1 MVFKKRKICDR
12 MKKRKNKGRGG
23 SMANQK
29 NNKSNQNKSKSQSKN
44 KSTSSKNSTSTKQ
57 KNASAKKTNASK
69 KVSKV
74 PSTETKPIKTNAGK
88 KIKTTT
94 SIKNPQPPKEKKVI
108 KETDFEKL
116 GLSNKK
122 FEEEIEE
129 DIKKRSKELE
139 ELSEILLSRTIFE
152 EENTKEVEIPLS
164 EEIFQNLEDVFEE
177 EPVENQKQQQ
187 TEEKES
193 SLKKGHSKGYKS
205 ILIDCFLLLF
215 CIILFLVL
223 ISITPKI
230 HLLGDTTMKLDY
242 GTTYVEPGAT
252 AKYLGKDYTKNLEV
266 TGKVSTDKIGVY
278 YVTYKIKNSSFQLTK
293 KRKIEVV
300 DRKPPVIKLVGDEEV
315 KICPDSTYSEEGIEA
330 IDEYEGDLTKQ
341 VKIKK
346 EKDYITYSVKDSS
359 NNEAKV
365 IRKIVEIDQEN
376 PRIELE
382 GSETVYAD
390 FEGTYK
396 EPGYKVTDNCD
407 GDITNQVEVQGS
419 VDTSK
424 MGRYQLTYAVKDKSG
439 NTSEVT
445 RTVVVSRRTDPE
457 SGTLKSG
464 AIYLTFDDGPNPG
477 TTSQILDILKEEG
490 VKATFFVTAHGP
502 DSLLKRE
509 FDEGHSIALHTA
521 THDYSYVYRS
531 EENYFE
537 DLKRV
542 SDRVKRVTGQETKL
556 IRFPGGSSN
565 TVSRHYNQGIMTR
578 LTAEVLE
585 RGYRYYDWN
594 VDASDAWQCAKSSVS
609 NKRDCVYNN
618 VTRNLSKSNANVVLM
633 HDVKQHTADALRDI
647 IRYGKENGYSFEL
660 IDMGTKMVRFKVNN

>member
-1 MVFKKRKICDR
+1 
-12 MKKRKNKGRGG
+12 MKKGKNKGRGG
-23 SMANQK
+23 SMASQRNNQSTQKK
-29 NNKSNQNKSKSQSKN
+29 NKGQSQSKSKSTSN
-44 KSTSSKNSTSTKQ
+44 KSTSTKSTKT
-57 KNASAKKTNASK
+57 KNTSAKQVNISK
-69 KVSKV
+69 GG
-74 PSTETKPIKTNAGK
+74 N
-88 KIKTTT
+88 KTTT
-94 SIKNPQPPKEKKVI
+94 TKSKSVKTNTVPEKKTSTPVKNTQPPKEKKVK
-108 KETDFEKL
+108 KETEFEKL
-116 GLSNKK
+116 GLSNKS

-152 EENTKEVEIPLS
+152 EENTKEVEVPLS
-164 EEIFQNLEDVFEE
+164 EEIFQELEDVFEE
-177 EPVENQKQQQ
+177 EPKK
-187 TEEKES
+187 EEPIKIEVKEPS
-193 SLKKGHSKGYKS
+193 QEKKHSKGHKA
-205 ILIDCFLLLF
+205 IFIDSFFLLF

-230 HLLGDTTMKLDY
+230 HLLGDDTMKLDY
-242 GTTYVEPGAT
+242 GTTYTEPGAT
-252 AKYLGKDYTKNLEV
+252 ASYLGKDYTKHLEI

-278 YVTYKIKNSSFQLTK
+278 YVTYKIKGSSFQLTK

-300 DRKPPVIKLVGDEEV
+300 DQIPPIIQLTGSEEV
-315 KICPDSTYSEEGIEA
+315 KICPGSTYNEEGIKA

-341 VKIKK
+341 VKIQK
-346 EKDYITYSVKDSS
+346 EKNQIIYSVKDSS

-365 IRKIVEIDQEN
+365 VRKIVEVDQEG
-376 PRIELE
+376 PKIELE

-396 EPGYKVTDNCD
+396 EPGYKATDNCD
-407 GDITNQVEVQGS
+407 GDITNQVEVKGNVNTNQI
-419 VDTSK
+419 
-424 MGRYQLTYAVKDKSG
+424 GRYQLTYSVKDKGG
-439 NTSEVT
+439 NASEVT

-457 SGTLKSG
+457 SGTLKTG

-477 TTSQILDILKEEG
+477 TTSQILDILKDEG
-490 VKATFFVTAHGP
+490 VKATFFVTASGP
-502 DSLLKRE
+502 DNLLKRE

-521 THDYSYVYRS
+521 THDYSYIYRS

-578 LTAEVLE
+578 LTSEVLE

-594 VDASDAWQCAKSSVS
+594 VDASDAWQCAKSNVG

-618 VTRNLSKSNANVVLM
+618 VTRNLSKSHANVVLM

-647 IRYGKENGYSFEL
+647 IRYAKENGYSFEL
-660 IDMGTKMVRFKVNN
+660 IDTGTKMVRFKVNN

>member
-1 MVFKKRKICDR
+1 M
-12 MKKRKNKGRGG
+12 
-23 SMANQK
+23 
-29 NNKSNQNKSKSQSKN
+29 
-44 KSTSSKNSTSTKQ
+44 
-57 KNASAKKTNASK
+57 
-69 KVSKV
+69 
-74 PSTETKPIKTNAGK
+74 
-88 KIKTTT
+88 
-94 SIKNPQPPKEKKVI
+94 
-108 KETDFEKL
+108 
-116 GLSNKK
+116 
-122 FEEEIEE
+122 
-129 DIKKRSKELE
+129 
-139 ELSEILLSRTIFE
+139 SRTIFE
-152 EENTKEVEIPLS
+152 EENTKEVDIPLS
-164 EEIFQNLEDVFEE
+164 EEIFQKLEDVFEE
-177 EPVENQKQQQ
+177 KPVE
-187 TEEKES
+187 EEPLTIETKEPS
-193 SLKKGHSKGYKS
+193 KKKKHVKERKTL
-205 ILIDCFLLLF
+205 LIDNFLLGL
-215 CIILFLVL
+215 CVGMFLAL
-223 ISITPKI
+223 ISITPKV

-252 AKYLGKDYTKNLEV
+252 AKYLGKDYTKNLEI

-278 YVTYKIKNSSFQLTK
+278 YVTYQIKKSSFKLTK

-300 DRKPPVIKLVGDEEV
+300 DRIPPVIQLVGAEEV
-315 KICPDSTYSEEGIEA
+315 KICPDSTYNEEGIKA
-330 IDEYEGDLTKQ
+330 IDEYDGDLTKQ
-341 VKIKK
+341 VKIQK
-346 EKDYITYSVKDSS
+346 EKDHITYSVKDSS

-365 IRKIVEIDQEN
+365 VRKIVEIDEEN
-376 PRIELE
+376 PKIELE
-382 GSETVYAD
+382 GSGTVYAD

-396 EPGYKVTDNCD
+396 EPGYKAMDNCD
-407 GDITNQVEVQGS
+407 GDITNQVAVTGS
-419 VDTSK
+419 VNTNQI
-424 MGRYQLTYAVKDKSG
+424 GRYQLTYFVKDKVG

-457 SGTLKSG
+457 SGTLKKG

-477 TTSQILDILKEEG
+477 TTSQILDVLKEEG
-490 VKATFFVTAHGP
+490 VKATFFVTAGGP

-509 FDEGHSIALHTA
+509 FDEGHAIALHTA
-521 THDYSYVYRS
+521 SHDYSYVYRS

-578 LTAEVLE
+578 LTNEVLE

-660 IDMGTKMVRFKVNN
+660 IDTGTKMVRFKVNN

>member
-1 MVFKKRKICDR
+1 
-12 MKKRKNKGRGG
+12 MKKGKNKGRGG
-23 SMANQK
+23 KMANQK
-29 NNKSNQNKSKSQSKN
+29 NKNQIQNKNKNRTQNQIKSNLNKEATSAKLKVSSPKNKGTSKSNVNNTNTRK
-44 KSTSSKNSTSTKQ
+44 KSTKTSVGRNSKQ
-57 KNASAKKTNASK
+57 
-69 KVSKV
+69 
-74 PSTETKPIKTNAGK
+74 
-88 KIKTTT
+88 TT
-94 SIKNPQPPKEKKVI
+94 SINQEQSPKEKKI
-108 KETDFEKL
+108 KKETEFEKL
-116 GLSNKK
+116 GLSNRN

-164 EEIFQNLEDVFEE
+164 EEIFEKLESALEETTVTQNIL
-177 EPVENQKQQQ
+177 PVE
-187 TEEKES
+187 S
-193 SLKKGHSKGYKS
+193 KKDLPKKKKNKKRKV
-205 ILIDCFLLLF
+205 ILIDILLLLI
-215 CIILFLVL
+215 CTILFSVL
-223 ISITPKI
+223 LSITPKI
-230 HLLGDTTMKLDY
+230 HLLGDATMKLDY
-242 GTTYVEPGAT
+242 GTPYVEPGAT
-252 AKYLGKDYTKNLEV
+252 AKYLGKDYTKRLKI
-266 TGKVSTDKIGVY
+266 TGKVSIDKVGVY
-278 YVTYKIKNSSFQLTK
+278 YITYKIKDSSFQLTK
-293 KRKIEVV
+293 SRKIEVV
-300 DRKPPVIKLVGDEEV
+300 DRKAPIIKLTGNKEA
-315 KICPDSTYSEEGIEA
+315 KICPGSTYNEEGIEA

-341 VKIKK
+341 VKIEK

-365 IRKIVEIDQEN
+365 VRKIVEVDEEK
-376 PRIELE
+376 PKIELE
-382 GSETVYAD
+382 GSKTVYAD

-396 EPGYKVTDNCD
+396 EPGYKAFDNCD
-407 GDITNQVEVQGS
+407 GDITNQVEVKGS

-424 MGRYQLTYAVKDKSG
+424 IGRYQLTYSVKDRGG
-439 NTSEVT
+439 NTEEVE
-445 RTVVVSRRTDPE
+445 RTVIVSKRTDPE
-457 SGTLKSG
+457 SGILKTG

-477 TTSQILDILKEEG
+477 TTSKILDILKEEG
-490 VKATFFVTAHGP
+490 VKATFFVTANGP

-565 TVSRHYNQGIMTR
+565 TVSRHYSQGIMTR
-578 LTAEVLE
+578 LTNEVLE

-609 NKRDCVYNN
+609 NKKDCVYNN
-618 VTRNLSKSNANVVLM
+618 VTRNLSKSHANIVLM

-660 IDMGTKMVRFKVNN
+660 IDTGTKMVRFKVNN